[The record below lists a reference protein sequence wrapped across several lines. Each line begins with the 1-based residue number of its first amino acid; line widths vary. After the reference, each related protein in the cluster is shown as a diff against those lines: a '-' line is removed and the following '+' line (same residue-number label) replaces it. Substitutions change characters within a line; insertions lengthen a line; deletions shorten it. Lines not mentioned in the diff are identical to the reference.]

1 MQKLA
6 EVCVRRPVFAGVLI
20 LVLVVVG
27 IAGYTKMGVDQYP
40 EVDLPI
46 VVIYSSLRGSAPESM
61 ETEVTNR
68 IEEAVSTISGID
80 ELRSTSSEGRSVV
93 TITFALGVNVDTA
106 LQDVR
111 DHIATVKR
119 QLPQE
124 MDDPTVFKVDPNS
137 QPILTVAVTGPG
149 SVKEVSEYADKVL
162 TRQIEN
168 VSGVGEVDMRGGR
181 LRQINVILN
190 ANKMHAFNISTT
202 DVVNALQKQNLELPG
217 GEVEQPEQTLT
228 VRTLGRIQKVSDFNN
243 IVLRATGGGQV
254 LLSDVAHVE
263 DGMQDKSSAS
273 EIDGQ
278 SMVSLRI
285 LKQSGT
291 NTIAVIDAVKE
302 RLETIREGAPKGYQI
317 RVIGDQSEFV
327 EAALHAVQEHLY
339 VGAILASLVVL
350 VFLLNWRATLIAAF
364 SIPASII
371 STFGLISYLGFTL
384 NTVTLLALTLSVG
397 IVIDDAIVVLENI
410 SRFLEEKNL
419 PPAEAAIEGTREIG
433 LAVMAT
439 TLSLI
444 AVFLPVAFM
453 SGVVGQ
459 FMHSFGITMA
469 CAIAVS
475 LLVAFTLTPSLC
487 ARWLKSPSARHMEEN
502 KSTRESGF
510 FSHIDH
516 AYTSLLVWCMHRRW
530 LVVVVCVVTLVSI
543 VPLMGIVNKNFLP
556 DEDESQFQVSVELPL
571 GASVEASQAV
581 GRRLD
586 KEISK
591 YPWVK
596 YTSLTAGGSSLNRG
610 SIFVKMNPIEER
622 SISQQEA
629 MVEVRQK
636 FAGTYRAQGAKV
648 SVSPVNNFGGGGGKQ
663 AEIQYILS
671 GPDMDVME
679 KAVATLLPEMAKIPH
694 VVDPDSSL
702 ELGQPQISVHVDRQ
716 MAQQLG
722 VQPADVATAMN
733 YLVGDQQVTDYT
745 EGGEDYEVH
754 VRAAPDFRTTLAG
767 LNTLTVPSS
776 TLGSVPISNVVKFE
790 TTTGPASIDH
800 YARQRQVTL
809 LANTTPG
816 ASQEEIVEQLEV
828 LIKNLNL
835 GPEYSLHP
843 AGTVK
848 TQQESMVA
856 FLMAVLL
863 SFVFMYL
870 ILAAQFESWL
880 HPVTILLSLPLTL
893 PFALLSLVLFNQSFN
908 LFSILGVLVLFGVVK
923 KNAILQIDHSNQLR
937 EQGMKRFDAIILAN
951 RHRLRPILM
960 TTIAFVAGML
970 PLLISNGAG
979 AGENRSIASVIA
991 GGQSLSLLLTLVA
1004 TPVVYSLFDDATQI
1018 ISRLRR
1024 SASARSRLRRRQ
1036 RGMQVGES

>member
-6 EVCVRRPVFAGVLI
+6 EVCVLRPVFASVLI

-27 IAGYTKMGVDQYP
+27 IAGYLNMGVDQYP
-40 EVDLPI
+40 SVDLPI
-46 VVIYSSLRGSAPESM
+46 VVVYSSLQGTAPETM

-68 IEEAVSTISGID
+68 IEEGVSTIAGID
-80 ELRSTSSEGRSVV
+80 ELNSTSSEGRSVV
-93 TITFALGVNVDTA
+93 TITFNLGVDIDTA
-106 LQDVR
+106 VQDVR
-111 DHIATVKR
+111 DHLSRVQR
-119 QLPQE
+119 QLPE
-124 MDDPTVFKVDPNS
+124 GMDDPTVFKVDPNS
-137 QPILTVAVTGPG
+137 QPVLTVAVTGPR
-149 SVKEVSEYADKVL
+149 SIKETSEYADKVL

-168 VSGVGEVDMRGGR
+168 VNGVGQVNMRGGR
-181 LRQINVILN
+181 LRQVNVILD
-190 ANKMHAFNISTT
+190 ANKMQAFNVSTT
-202 DVVNALQKQNLELPG
+202 NVVNALQAQNLELPG
-217 GEVEQPEQTLT
+217 GEVEQPNKTLT
-228 VRTLGRIQKVSDFNN
+228 VRTLGRVQSVADFNN
-243 IVLRATGGGQV
+243 IILRTTDGGQV
-254 LLSDVAHVE
+254 LLSDVGTVV
-263 DGMQDKSSAS
+263 DGMQDKSSES

-278 SMVSLRI
+278 PMVSLQI

-291 NTIAVIDAVKE
+291 NTIAVIDAIKA
-302 RLETIREGAPKGYQI
+302 RLKTIREGAPKGYQI
-317 RVIGDQSEFV
+317 RVIADQSEYV
-327 EAALHAVQEHLY
+327 EASLHAVQEHLY
-339 VGAILASLVVL
+339 LGAILASLVVL
-350 VFLLNWRATLIAAF
+350 VFLLNWRSTLIAAI
-364 SIPASII
+364 SIPSSII

-384 NTVTLLALTLSVG
+384 NSVTMLALTLSVG
-397 IVIDDAIVVLENI
+397 IVIDDGIVVLENI
-410 SRFLEEKNL
+410 SRFLEEKNMS
-419 PPAEAAIEGTREIG
+419 PAEAAIEGTREIG

-439 TLSLI
+439 SLSLI

-459 FMHSFGITMA
+459 FMHSFGVTMA

-475 LLVAFTLTPSLC
+475 LLVSFTLTPSLC
-487 ARWLKSPSARHMEEN
+487 ARWLKSPSAEHAAEKN
-502 KSTRESGF
+502 TREHGF

-516 AYTSLLVWCMHRRW
+516 AYTTLLVWCMRHRW
-530 LVVVVCVVTLVSI
+530 VIVVACVVALVST
-543 VPLMGIVNKNFLP
+543 VPLMGLVNKNFLP
-556 DEDESQFQVSVELPL
+556 DEDQSQFQVSVELPL
-571 GASVEASQAV
+571 GASVEATQKV

-586 KEISK
+586 KEVEQ
-591 YPWVK
+591 YPWIE
-596 YTSLTAGGSSLNRG
+596 YTSLTSGGSSLNRG
-610 SIFVKMNPIEER
+610 SIYVKMKPIAER

-629 MVEVRQK
+629 IVEVRKK
-636 FAGTYRAQGAKV
+636 FASTFKAQGIKV

-663 AEIQYILS
+663 AEIQYIIS
-671 GPDMDVME
+671 GPDMGVLE
-679 KAVATLLPEMAKIPH
+679 KAVKTLIPEMSKIPH
-694 VVDPDSSL
+694 VVDADSSL
-702 ELGQPQISVHVDRQ
+702 ELGQPQISVHVDRK

-722 VQPADVATAMN
+722 VQPADVANAMN

-767 LNTLTVPSS
+767 LKTLTVPSS
-776 TLGSVPISNVVKFE
+776 TLGSVPISNVVTFE
-790 TTTGPASIDH
+790 ETTGPASIDH

-816 ASQEEIVEQLEV
+816 GSQQEIVDQLQK

-835 GPEYSLHP
+835 GPDYSVHP

-880 HPVTILLSLPLTL
+880 HPVTILLSLPLTV
-893 PFALLSLVLFNQSFN
+893 PFALLSLILANQSFN

-937 EQGMKRFDAIILAN
+937 EQGMNRFDAIILAN

-960 TTIAFVAGML
+960 TTISFVAGML
-970 PLLISNGAG
+970 PLLISSGAG

-991 GGQSLSLLLTLVA
+991 GGQTLSLLLVLVA
-1004 TPVVYSLFDDATQI
+1004 IPVVYSLFDDATQMMAHFKRSI
-1018 ISRLRR
+1018 AARNRLRK
-1024 SASARSRLRRRQ
+1024 Q
-1036 RGMQVGES
+1036 RKEAGAA

>member
-6 EVCVRRPVFAGVLI
+6 EVCVLRPVFATVLI

-27 IAGYTKMGVDQYP
+27 IAGYLNMGVDQYP

-46 VVIYSSLRGSAPESM
+46 VVIYSNLTGSAPESM

-80 ELRSTSSEGRSVV
+80 ELTSTSSEGRSVV
-93 TITFALGVNVDTA
+93 TITFVLGVNVDSA

-119 QLPQE
+119 QLPQD

-137 QPILTVAVTGPG
+137 QPVLTVAVTGPG
-149 SVKEVSEYADKVL
+149 SVKQTSEYADKVL

-168 VSGVGEVDMRGGR
+168 INGVGEVDLRGGR
-181 LRQINVILN
+181 LRQINIILN
-190 ANKMHAFNISTT
+190 AYKMRAFNVSTT
-202 DVVNALQKQNLELPG
+202 DVVNALQNQNLELPG
-217 GEVEQPEQTLT
+217 GEVEQPEKTLT
-228 VRTLGRIQKVSDFNN
+228 VRTLGRVEKVSDFNN
-243 IVLRATGGGQV
+243 LIVRATDGGQV
-254 LLSDVAHVE
+254 LLSDVATAE
-263 DGMQDKSSAS
+263 DGMQDKSSET
-273 EIDGQ
+273 EINGQ
-278 SMVSLRI
+278 PMVQLRI

-291 NTIAVIDAVKE
+291 NTIAVINAIKD
-302 RLETIREGAPKGYQI
+302 RLVTLREGAPKGYQI
-317 RVIGDQSEFV
+317 RVIADQSEYV
-327 EAALHAVQEHLY
+327 EAALNAVREHLL
-339 VGAILASLVVL
+339 VGSVLAALVVL
-350 VFLLNWRATLIAAF
+350 LFLWNWRSTLIASF

-410 SRFLEEKNL
+410 YRFLEEKGL
-419 PPAEAAIEGTREIG
+419 SPAEAAIEGTREIG

-444 AVFLPVAFM
+444 AVFLPIAFM

-475 LLVAFTLTPSLC
+475 LLVAYTLTPSLC
-487 ARWLKSPSARHMEEN
+487 ARWLRAPSAEHLASEKN
-502 KSTRESGF
+502 TRETGF

-516 AYTSLLVWCMHRRW
+516 AYTTLLVWCMRHRW
-530 LVVVVCVVTLVSI
+530 VVVVACVASLACS
-543 VPLMGIVNKNFLP
+543 VPLMMMVSKNFLP
-556 DEDESQFQVSVELPL
+556 DEDQSQFQVSVELPL
-571 GASVEASQAV
+571 GASVEATQKV

-586 KEISK
+586 DQIRK
-591 YPWVK
+591 YPWVQ
-596 YTSLTAGGSSLNRG
+596 YTSLTSGGSSLNRG
-610 SIFVKMNPIEER
+610 SIYVKMKPIGDR
-622 SISQQEA
+622 STSQQDA
-629 MVEVRQK
+629 MVEVRK
-636 FAGTYRAQGAKV
+636 DFAATFKAQGIKV
-648 SVSPVNNFGGGGGKQ
+648 GVTEVNNFGGGGGSKQ
-663 AEIQYILS
+663 AQIQYILS
-671 GPDMDVME
+671 GPDMKVLE
-679 KAVATLLPEMAKIPH
+679 KATATLIPEMSKIPH
-694 VVDPDSSL
+694 VVDADSSL
-702 ELGQPQISVHVDRQ
+702 ELGQPQISVEVDRD

-722 VQPADVATAMN
+722 VQPADVANAMN

-754 VRAAPDFRTTLAG
+754 VRAAPAFRTTLAG
-767 LNTLTVPSS
+767 LKTLTVPSA
-776 TLGSVPISNVVKFE
+776 TLGSVPISDVVKFE
-790 TTTGPASIDH
+790 QTTGPASIDH

-816 ASQEEIVEQLEV
+816 ASQQEIVDQLEQ

-835 GPEYSLHP
+835 GPDYSVHP

-848 TQQESMVA
+848 TQAQSMQA
-856 FLMAVLL
+856 FLMAVLM

-979 AGENRSIASVIA
+979 AGEDRSIASVIA
-991 GGQSLSLLLTLVA
+991 GGQSLSLVLTLVA
-1004 TPVVYSLFDDATQI
+1004 VPVAYSMFDDLTQKI
-1018 ISRLRR
+1018 ARTKR
-1024 SASARSRLRRRQ
+1024 SLAARSRLRRRQ
-1036 RGMQVGES
+1036 QGAQA

>member
-6 EVCVRRPVFAGVLI
+6 EVCVLRPVFASVLI

-27 IAGYTKMGVDQYP
+27 IAGYLNMGVDQYP
-40 EVDLPI
+40 SVDLPI
-46 VVIYSSLRGSAPESM
+46 VVIYSSLQGTAPETM

-68 IEEAVSTISGID
+68 IEEGVSTISGID
-80 ELRSTSSEGRSVV
+80 ELTSTSSEGRSVV
-93 TITFALGVNVDTA
+93 TITFNLGVNIDSAV
-106 LQDVR
+106 QDVR

-119 QLPQE
+119 QLPTG

-137 QPILTVAVTGPG
+137 QPVLTVAITGPG
-149 SVKEVSEYADKVL
+149 SIKDTSEYADKVL

-168 VSGVGEVDMRGGR
+168 INGVGQVNMRGGR
-181 LRQINVILN
+181 LRQINIILN
-190 ANKMHAFNISTT
+190 ANKMQAFNVSTT
-202 DVVNALQKQNLELPG
+202 DVVNALQAQNLELPG
-217 GEVEQPEQTLT
+217 GEVEQPNKTLT
-228 VRTLGRIQKVSDFNN
+228 VRTLGRMQNVSDFNN
-243 IVLRATGGGQV
+243 IILRATNGGQV
-254 LLSDVAHVE
+254 LLSDVGVAQ

-278 SMVSLRI
+278 PMVSLQI

-291 NTIAVIDAVKE
+291 NTIAVIDAIKA
-302 RLETIREGAPKGYQI
+302 RLVTIREGAPKGYQI
-317 RVIGDQSEFV
+317 RVIADQSEYV

-350 VFLLNWRATLIAAF
+350 LFLMNWRSTIIAALA
-364 SIPASII
+364 IPSSII

-384 NTVTLLALTLSVG
+384 NSVTLLALTLSVG
-397 IVIDDAIVVLENI
+397 IVIDDGIVVLENI
-410 SRFLEEKNL
+410 SRFLEEKNMS
-419 PPAEAAIEGTREIG
+419 PAEAAIEGTREIG

-439 TLSLI
+439 SLSLI

-459 FMHSFGITMA
+459 FMHSFGVTMA

-475 LLVAFTLTPSLC
+475 LLVSFTLTPSLC
-487 ARWLKSPSARHMEEN
+487 ARWLKSPSAEHAATKN
-502 KSTRESGF
+502 TREHGF

-530 LVVVVCVVTLVSI
+530 IVIVLCVASLISI
-543 VPLMGIVNKNFLP
+543 VPLMGLVSKNFLP
-556 DEDESQFQVSVELPL
+556 DEDQSQFQVSVELPL
-571 GASVEASQAV
+571 GASVEATQKV

-586 KEISK
+586 KEIEK
-591 YPWVK
+591 YPWIE
-596 YTSLTAGGSSLNRG
+596 YTSLTSGGSSLNRG
-610 SIFVKMNPIEER
+610 SIFVKMKPIADR
-622 SISQQEA
+622 SVSQQEA
-629 MVEVRQK
+629 IVNVRKK
-636 FAGTYRAQGAKV
+636 FSSTYKAQGIKV
-648 SVSPVNNFGGGGGKQ
+648 SVGPVNNFSGGGGSKQ
-663 AEIQYILS
+663 AEIQYIIS
-671 GPDMDVME
+671 GPDMGVLE
-679 KAVATLLPEMAKIPH
+679 KAVKTLIPEMSKIPH
-694 VVDPDSSL
+694 VVDADSSL
-702 ELGQPQISVHVDRQ
+702 ELGQPQISVHVDRK

-722 VQPADVATAMN
+722 VQPSDVANAMN
-733 YLVGDQQVTDYT
+733 YLVGDQQVTDFT
-745 EGGEDYEVH
+745 QGGEDYEVH
-754 VRAAPDFRTTLAG
+754 VRAAPTFRTTLEG
-767 LNTLTVPSS
+767 LKTLTVPSS
-776 TLGSVPISNVVKFE
+776 TLGSVPISSVVTFE
-790 TTTGPASIDH
+790 QTTGPASIDH

-816 ASQEEIVEQLEV
+816 GSQQEIVDQLEQ

-835 GPEYSLHP
+835 GPEYSVHP

-856 FLMAVLL
+856 FLMAVML

-937 EQGMKRFDAIILAN
+937 EQGMNRFDAIILAN

-970 PLLISNGAG
+970 PLLISGGAG

-991 GGQSLSLLLTLVA
+991 GGQTLSLLLVLVA
-1004 TPVVYSLFDDATQI
+1004 IPVVYSLFDDATQMMAHFK
-1018 ISRLRR
+1018 R
-1024 SASARSRLRRRQ
+1024 SLAARSRLHKQ
-1036 RGMQVGES
+1036 RKGAETGA